1 MMDKIVPHLWYDKEA
16 REAAEFYIS
25 LFDDSEMLDSR
36 IIEDT
41 PSGDAEAVS
50 FRLAGQRFEAISG
63 GPIFQFNPS
72 VSLMVACYSK
82 EEVNAKWEALSD
94 GGTALMPLD
103 EYDFNKWYGWVQDRY
118 GLSWQLM
125 LMDEEQ
131 VNQKITPCLLF
142 SDEACGKAEEA
153 MRFYAE
159 IFPDSSVGFI
169 SRYENQEGI
178 TPKAKI
184 NYGAFTLS
192 EMNLVAMDNGYDVDF
207 SFNEALSFIVYCKDQ
222 QEIDYFWNKL
232 SAVQEAEECGWI
244 KDQFGLSWQILP
256 VVFLEMLK
264 EGNGEKYQRMVQAL
278 LKMKKLDVEALQ
290 KAYDGE

>member
-25 LFDDSEMLDSR
+25 LFDDSELLDSR
-36 IIEDT
+36 IIGDT

-50 FRLAGQRFEAISG
+50 FLLAGQRFEAISG

-82 EEVNAKWEALSD
+82 EEVNAKWEALSH

-125 LMDEEQ
+125 LMDGEQ

-153 MRFYAE
+153 MRFYGE
-159 IFPDSSVGFI
+159 IFRDYSIGFI

-184 NYGAFTLS
+184 NYGAFSLS
-192 EMNLVAMDNGYDVDF
+192 GMNLVAMDNGYDVDF